1 MTAMPKVDS
10 LGHCGLPPSNPHL
23 FFSPARSTAGPVE
36 GQHGGWLG
44 RAQPGLLSAW
54 TEDTALAVLL
64 KDLKAAH
71 GKGPGHGMA
80 MPFNALSSTLLF
92 QSRGQTPKTRRT

>member
-1 MTAMPKVDS
+1 MADRETPSFGLSILPIASLLAMIMA
-10 LGHCGLPPSNPHL
+10 
-23 FFSPARSTAGPVE
+23 FSAVNQIS
-36 GQHGGWLG
+36 Q
-44 RAQPGLLSAW
+44 W

-71 GKGPGHGMA
+71 GKGLEHGIA

-92 QSRGQTPKTRRT
+92 QSWGQTPKVG

>member
-1 MTAMPKVDS
+1 VSK
-10 LGHCGLPPSNPHL
+10 
-23 FFSPARSTAGPVE
+23 
-36 GQHGGWLG
+36 
-44 RAQPGLLSAW
+44 W

-71 GKGPGHGMA
+71 INGLENGIT

-92 QSRGQTPKTRRT
+92 DSWGQRPKAK